1 MDIKSNFESLD
12 GESRLSPQLK
22 DLTNLAKK
30 AQQNHIIEVFYK
42 KNTNLPFQCIPI
54 TQQEENE
61 LKMTCR
67 EILKKIEQLLNQMSD
82 STNLKYN
89 TIVSKKKD
97 ELVEILNELEN
108 LQKENILSHNL
119 RNNYAEK
126 LSMHIISLSL
136 LLFIKKSLQFLSPH
150 HLITKL
156 TELCRG

>member
-1 MDIKSNFESLD
+1 LRTKFFNIIGYNDDLTNAPRNHPEPSAECSRFRTSLRKNEFLNPMVIKSNFESLY

-22 DLTNLAKK
+22 DFTDLAKK
-30 AQQNHIIEVFYK
+30 ARQNHIIEVFYK
-42 KNTNLPFQCIPI
+42 KNTNLPFQRIPI

-61 LKMTCR
+61 LKMTRR

-108 LQKENILSHNL
+108 LQKENTRI
-119 RNNYAEK
+119 E
-126 LSMHIISLSL
+126 
-136 LLFIKKSLQFLSPH
+136 
-150 HLITKL
+150 
-156 TELCRG
+156 